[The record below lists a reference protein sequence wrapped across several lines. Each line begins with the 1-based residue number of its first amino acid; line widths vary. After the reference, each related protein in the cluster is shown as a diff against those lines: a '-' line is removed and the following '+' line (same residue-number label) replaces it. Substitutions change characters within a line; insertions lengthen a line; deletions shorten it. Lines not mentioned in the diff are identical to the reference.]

1 MAPGQPAGRPEG
13 NLIAGGSERRPGDLN
28 QEMATHVP
36 GEPPDRDE
44 VLDPSILESYRLLQ
58 EDGEPD
64 LITELVDAFLADL
77 EERIQVIRHAIARGD
92 PAALRSAAHALKG
105 SAGTVG
111 ATGLA
116 LRCGELEAAGRECRL
131 EGADCL
137 LKELAELIPG
147 VMVALTGLRKTDP

>member
-13 NLIAGGSERRPGDLN
+13 NLIAGGSKRSPGDLN
-28 QEMATHVP
+28 QERATRMP
-36 GEPPDRDE
+36 GDPSDRDK

-58 EDGEPD
+58 EEGEPD

-77 EERIQVIRHAIARGD
+77 EERIRVIRQAIARGD

-116 LRCGELEAAGRECRL
+116 LRCGELEAAGREGRL
-131 EGADCL
+131 EGADRL
-137 LKELAELIPG
+137 LKELTELIPG
-147 VMVALTGLRKTDP
+147 VTLALTGLRKTS